1 MRKTIKYILTLLLI
15 SIGIY
20 NLIQFPGQSS
30 ALPLYYAV
38 EAFALA
44 GVLALHKEAVPCRK
58 S

>member
-30 ALPLYYAV
+30 VLPLYYAV
-38 EAFALA
+38 ETFALA